1 MLMTFTCLIVILV
14 QVQSDKHAQ
23 FDSVHGCRSGLGCE
37 GSHKYTFL
45 EVHLTL
51 KPERDSKV
59 WASNFSLQHHFP
71 INHNG
76 NENKENDKRAKMIFT
91 VKQIL
96 PICTTAIVWRTFWKM
111 CKLLAGSKGLRWTC
125 TCTITFVEGRTSMLS
140 GRSSM
145 NI

>member
-1 MLMTFTCLIVILV
+1 MLMAFTCLIVILV

-59 WASNFSLQHHFP
+59 
-71 INHNG
+71 
-76 NENKENDKRAKMIFT
+76 
-91 VKQIL
+91 
-96 PICTTAIVWRTFWKM
+96 
-111 CKLLAGSKGLRWTC
+111 
-125 TCTITFVEGRTSMLS
+125 
-140 GRSSM
+140 
-145 NI
+145 